1 MTRTMKTHPLALLV
15 RPIGEGITSE
25 MCTEIKL
32 DDEGAGPFVAIEQT
46 GAPEIGKVTINPE
59 EWPAIR
65 AAVDQMIA
73 LCTEIEAEEVKA

>member
-1 MTRTMKTHPLALLV
+1 MSRPMKTHPLALLV

-32 DDEGAGPFVAIEQT
+32 DDEGAGPFVVVEQT
-46 GAPEIGKVTINPE
+46 GRTDVGLICISAE

-73 LCTEIEAEEVKA
+73 LCAEIDAEEVKA

>member
-1 MTRTMKTHPLALLV
+1 MNRALKTHPQALLV

-25 MCTEIKL
+25 MCTEVKL
-32 DDEGAGPFVAIEQT
+32 DDEGAGPFVVVEQT

-65 AAVDQMIA
+65 AAVDHMIA
-73 LCTEIEAEEVKA
+73 LCAEIEAEEVNT

>member
-1 MTRTMKTHPLALLV
+1 MTRALKTHPLALLV

-73 LCTEIEAEEVKA
+73 LCAEIEAEEVKA